1 MIVWRETPWA
11 SVASSM
17 ASQPSGASSTNSDPQ
32 LRGEPDAPGRSGG
45 ELLAGDEAVAE
56 PAVQS

>member
-1 MIVWRETPWA
+1 LRATPLG
-11 SVASSM
+11 VVDEER
-17 ASQPSGASSTNSDPQ
+17 PE
-32 LRGEPDAPGRSGG
+32 LRVSRMRQALQG